1 MENVLQL
8 IWQHILLELAAVVVE
23 VVAEVAA
30 EVAVGVAVGRNSLV
44 EAVPAVANNKIASV
58 VVAAAA
64 AADSLPS
71 FQDLPMVEAEEEP
84 FPVEGGDNERW
95 YWLVPWF
102 YVAILLGRRKI
113 RTHTRCV
120 F

>member
-30 EVAVGVAVGRNSLV
+30 EVAVGRNSLV

-113 RTHTRCV
+113 FVHTQDV
-120 F
+120 FFEF